1 MRGGNQY
8 NAVPYGGGNQYQDN
22 FNKSANGPGPVRQ
35 APNRTNRYAPF
46 VPIHNPVQPAMA
58 PVPPTNPMMSQMA
71 PTPAYG
77 FPAQQQM
84 IPFTMV
90 PTQQMA
96 SMQPMSQIGQMAQ
109 NPLAAMYGAVQ
120 MPMGYAPVTQSA
132 MDNIYSVASNNMNN
146 AANMQPQ
153 IGQPMAMR
161 NSSSNNNNSSGNNNT
176 WSSGEQVTLF
186 VYNIGPDTDEDEM
199 RSMFSPYGQV
209 VKCNVV
215 RKTPGGETKGFGFV
229 TLKDRNEANAAIAGL
244 NGSMRNGRAL
254 QVSLKK

>member
-8 NAVPYGGGNQYQDN
+8 NAVPYGGGAQYQDN
-22 FNKSANGPGPVRQ
+22 LNNPNGVGPVRQ
-35 APNRTNRYAPF
+35 APNRANRYAPF
-46 VPIHNPVQPAMA
+46 VPVQQPAMA
-58 PVPPTNPMMSQMA
+58 PIPPTNPMMPQMA
-71 PTPAYG
+71 ANPAYG

-84 IPFTMV
+84 IPFAMV
-90 PTQQMA
+90 PTTQMA
-96 SMQPMSQIGQMAQ
+96 SMQPL
-109 NPLAAMYGAVQ
+109 NPLGQLAQTQMAAMYGAVQ

-146 AANMQPQ
+146 AANMQTQ
-153 IGQPMAMR
+153 IGQPMTMR
-161 NSSSNNNNSSGNNNT
+161 NNIGNTNSNNNTGSSGFDD
-176 WSSGEQVTLF
+176 GVTLF

-199 RSMFSPYGQV
+199 RTMFSPYGQV

-229 TLKDRNEANAAIAGL
+229 TLKDRNQANAAIAGM